1 MTDDS
6 FGPPC
11 LNAEQLG
18 VLLGMTERM
27 VKDRVARD
35 EFICHWTG
43 GTEENPRG
51 MVFTAEDVT
60 YNRGTLR
67 TSRPTTPTGLSDA
80 KIRKG
85 VAKLRRAQASNNL
98 PRSNAA

>member
-1 MTDDS
+1 MIDDS

-35 EFICHWTG
+35 EFICHWTS

-67 TSRPTTPTGLSDA
+67 ASRPSPASELSEA
-80 KIRKG
+80 QIRKG
-85 VAKLRRAQASNNL
+85 VARLRRSQAS
-98 PRSNAA
+98 PRTNAA